1 LFLTAST
8 HYWCAAWDGPEQI
21 RLEENMS
28 PQRVLCLSL
37 VILLAAGCAAQL
49 PPASGTPSAIETL
62 EVLPPAVEGAP
73 LIVIVRGRLE
83 NNCLGVSVEQI
94 EQSGNQINIFLQTQT
109 RQTENC
115 HGGSFP
121 FESIVSLDPSGLPAG
136 PLTIQAGEVKTQY
149 NPPGTVAQPTPALSS
164 ETPAAEP
171 TAPPVE
177 PQANPTPTTPSAAD
191 PVAGPTAAATPQ
203 TDCIN
208 KAAFY
213 DDVTIPDGT
222 ALDANQSFT
231 KTWRVRNEGSCS
243 WDSGYALVYASGDLM
258 KAAISNPIPPVA
270 PGEIVDISVQL
281 TAPAQAGA
289 YTGYW
294 QFQAASGET
303 FGVGHKRTGL
313 MWIKIGVRSPG
324 RGQPTASTTPITES
338 CTYMQQSD
346 VEAQVLELI
355 NAARSQ
361 QGLKAYSLNSQLSKA
376 ALVHSIDM
384 ACQDFVGH
392 NGSDSSTWNT
402 RITTQ
407 GLAYTRASENIYV
420 GNPAFGGSP
429 QGAFDWWMGS
439 QVHRSNILDPA
450 YTKIG
455 IGYVYSAASTYG
467 GYYTLVFSRP

>member
-1 LFLTAST
+1 MPPRPLFPFFLIAVLLT
-8 HYWCAAWDGPEQI
+8 
-21 RLEENMS
+21 
-28 PQRVLCLSL
+28 V
-37 VILLAAGCAAQL
+37 AGCSPAPSDASPAA
-49 PPASGTPSAIETL
+49 SAT
-62 EVLPPAVEGAP
+62 
-73 LIVIVRGRLE
+73 
-83 NNCLGVSVEQI
+83 
-94 EQSGNQINIFLQTQT
+94 
-109 RQTENC
+109 
-115 HGGSFP
+115 
-121 FESIVSLDPSGLPAG
+121 LPA
-136 PLTIQAGEVKTQY
+136 PQVQIT
-149 NPPGTVAQPTPALSS
+149 PAQPRPSPTLQ
-164 ETPAAEP
+164 AEEP
-171 TAPPVE
+171 APPVE
-177 PQANPTPTTPSAAD
+177 PPTPAAA
-191 PVAGPTAAATPQ
+191 VEPTAQPTTPQ

-258 KAAISNPIPPVA
+258 KAAISNPMPAAA
-270 PGEIVDISVQL
+270 PGEIIDVSTKM
-281 TAPAQAGA
+281 TAPALSGA

-303 FGVGHKRTGL
+303 FGVGHNRTGL
-313 MWIKIGVRSPG
+313 MWVKIGVRSPAG
-324 RGQPTASTTPITES
+324 GQQTAATTPVTGS
-338 CTYMQQSD
+338 CAYEQQSAA
-346 VEAQVLELI
+346 ETQVLALI

-361 QGLKAYSLNSQLSKA
+361 EGLKALSLNSQLSKA

-392 NGSDSSTWNT
+392 NGSDGSTWNM
-402 RITTQ
+402 RIAAQ